1 MNYSFL
7 DCIIWSRPWLASVR
21 ATGEAIAQAPDWRLE
36 LNLRVAELGMRNHR
50 NLPIQFVAQADLP
63 AGLAYEA
70 FISQTG
76 CVPTRDNLHDFFNA
90 LVWLTFPRIKV
101 QLNALQARE
110 IERAATENTSRPR
123 GKLRDAATIFDE
135 NAVLLL
141 TARRELVQALRAH
154 EWEELF
160 VSRRSDFVQDCEV
173 FLFGHALM
181 EKLVAPYKAI
191 TGHAWIVTLDI
202 PYAALS
208 VQGADVYQWI
218 DITVARQLAQGLS
231 TADFSPLPVLGVPGW
246 WPEQDDEFYRD
257 VTVFRPKRRG
267 LAPDLQGIEN
277 IQK

>member
-1 MNYSFL
+1 MNPSFL
-7 DCIIWSRPWLASVR
+7 DCIIWSRPWLANVR
-21 ATGEAIAQAPDWRLE
+21 AAGEAIAQVSDWRLE
-36 LNLRVAELGMRNHR
+36 LNRRVTELGVRNHR
-50 NLPIQFVAQADLP
+50 NLPIQFVAQSDLP

-110 IERAATENTSRPR
+110 IERAAAENTSRPR

-141 TARRELVQALRAH
+141 TVRSDLVQALRAH
-154 EWEELF
+154 EWEQVF
-160 VSRRSDFVQDCEV
+160 VERRQDFVQDCEV

-191 TGHAWIVTLDI
+191 TGHAWIVTLDM
-202 PYAALS
+202 PDVALAT
-208 VQGADVYQWI
+208 VGADAYQWI

-246 WPEQDDEFYRD
+246 WPEQDDAFYRD
-257 VTVFRPKRRG
+257 ASVFRPKRHA
-267 LAPDLQGIEN
+267 LAAVVHSLEN